1 MSIIIGTLQKEFAGY
16 TTRRNYSDSD
26 TSPMIK
32 DGKQVHVITDD
43 DVNRVFAPC
52 QTYFGYSSNKIN
64 ARIDVPVFYLLQEDY
79 TIPC

>member
-1 MSIIIGTLQKEFAGY
+1 MFDKDLFLSLCEKYDVELSETA
-16 TTRRNYSDSD
+16 

-32 DGKQVHVITDD
+32 DGNQIHVITEG

-64 ARIDVPVFYLLQEDY
+64 ARVDVPKFYFQENY
-79 TIPC
+79 TTAC